1 MILVGSQRGG
11 ARQLAAHLLNEQ
23 DNDHITVAELRGFI
37 ANDLD
42 GALVETHAIAGGTR
56 CKQYLFSLSLNPPKD
71 ARVDMDAL
79 MEAADRA
86 EEALDLNGQPRAI
99 VLHEK
104 EGRRHAHVVWSRINA
119 DTMTAINLP
128 HFKKRLNALSHEFF
142 LENGWTLPEGYRT
155 NGWKNPLNFS
165 LAEWQ
170 QAKRIGL
177 DPREIKQ
184 IFREAWERS
193 DNLPSLR
200 HALEQ
205 HGYFLAQGDRR
216 GFVAVDIHGEVYALA
231 RWTGLKTKE
240 VNQRLGA
247 PESLPTVKV
256 MRTDIRNRLS
266 ASMRGVIRE
275 QRERHD
281 GEWREY
287 QEDRWKVIEAQ
298 QAERY
303 HLHKQIMERHKAETK
318 ARADRFRKGFI
329 GVWDLLTGRSE
340 DIRREN
346 ERETVECRL
355 RNRAER
361 EALVT
366 AQKEGRKDLQDRAN
380 ALRARQLA
388 ERLLLIRRLADAMQ
402 YIRDASRDRG
412 QVSRSRPR
420 DHGLDL

>member
-42 GALVETHAIAGGTR
+42 GALVETQAIAGGTR

-71 ARVDMDAL
+71 ARVEMEAL
-79 MEAADRA
+79 MAAAERA
-86 EEALDLNGQPRAI
+86 EEALGLKDQPRAI

-128 HFKKRLNALSHEFF
+128 HFKKRLNVLSREFY
-142 LENGWTLPEGYRT
+142 LENGWTLPEGYKT

-193 DNLPSLR
+193 DNLQSLR

-205 HGYFLAQGDRR
+205 HGYFLARGDRR
-216 GFVAVDIHGEVYALA
+216 NFVAVDINGETFALA
-231 RWTGLKTKE
+231 RWIGLKTKD

-247 PESLPTVKV
+247 PEALPTVSI

-266 ASMRGVIRE
+266 GRLRGVIQE
-275 QRERHD
+275 QRQQHQAA
-281 GEWREY
+281 REDIKE
-287 QEDRWKVIEAQ
+287 QRQAILDAQ
-298 QAERY
+298 RAERQR
-303 HLHKQIMERHKAETK
+303 LTQLQAKRRDAETK
-318 ARADRFRKGFI
+318 VRAARFRKGFM
-329 GVWDLLTGRSE
+329 GVWDLLTGKARE
-340 DIRREN
+340 VRRQN
-346 ERETVECRL
+346 EQ
-355 RNRAER
+355 
-361 EALVT
+361 EAM
-366 AQKEGRKDLQDRAN
+366 EGKRRDRAQFETLVD
-380 ALRARQLA
+380 AQMRARAGIQARIRTLRDRQHA
-388 ERLLLIRRLADAMQ
+388 EHLLLVRRLAAAMQ
-402 YIRDASRDRG
+402 HIRDASRERG
-412 QVSRSRPR
+412 QPQRKRSHDP
-420 DHGLDL
+420 GLDL